1 LERLQV
7 RPLVI
12 TGEVA
17 RKAICRHVLAAPEG
31 YVVKISEP
39 KKKRAQ
45 EEKYHAMIGDIAK
58 HCTFMGKA
66 RDEETWKRLL
76 IDAYVRVARE
86 NAKAEG
92 KPDPFAGQGEVVPSL
107 DGTGIVQLGVQ
118 SRRFKVSQAANFIEY
133 LFAYGAEHG
142 VEWSE
147 PTATEERHA
156 A

>member
-1 LERLQV
+1 V

-12 TGEVA
+12 TGEAA

-58 HCTFMGKA
+58 HCTFMG
-66 RDEETWKRLL
+66 RRWDEEDWKRLL
-76 IDAYVRVARE
+76 VDAF
-86 NAKAEG
+86 AKAMR
-92 KPDPFAGQGEVVPSL
+92 DAGTPLHHDGRVVPSL
-107 DGTGIVQLGVQ
+107 DGNRVVWLGIQTRYFRVAE
-118 SRRFKVSQAANFIEY
+118 AANFIEY
-133 LFAYGAEHG
+133 LYCYGAEHG

-147 PTATEERHA
+147 RDGRRH
-156 A
+156 